1 VVALKSARTF
11 STMRTAATRT
21 PRATTRRVA
30 TALLAAAAWLGVG
43 GAAQAQFSM
52 VPAPMCRPAAPANS
66 DNEQDYRAE
75 VARHLYACFP
85 MRIYHGLLPPLL
97 FGVITLVT
105 EIDEKGQITALQVVR
120 KPAAEPVEPWLLA
133 LVRRAAPFP
142 LPLKL
147 PGGRARI
154 TETFFVDT
162 SGLFQ
167 THSLTEGQQEG
178 PPGDPEQEK
187 ADLEADA
194 AAPPE
199 RKP

>member
-1 VVALKSARTF
+1 MAW
-11 STMRTAATRT
+11 
-21 PRATTRRVA
+21 
-30 TALLAAAAWLGVG
+30 LLAAAGLAAP

-52 VPAPMCRPAAPANS
+52 VPAPLCRPAAAANS
-66 DNEQDYRAE
+66 ENDQDYRTE
-75 VARHLYACFP
+75 MARHIYACFP

-105 EIDEKGQITALQVVR
+105 EVDEKGQISALQVLR
-120 KPAAEPVEPWLLA
+120 KPAADIVEPWIVA

-142 LPLKL
+142 APLKL

-178 PPGDPEQEK
+178 PAADPGHEK
-187 ADLEADA
+187 AEEGQ
-194 AAPPE
+194 APAE
-199 RKP
+199 RQP